1 MSEAVVAKRYAE
13 ALFQLATEQN
23 IEDNISSEL
32 TTVKDVFQ
40 NDEQING
47 FLDLPRITDEEKMN
61 VLDAVF
67 KDFDRN
73 VINTLKLLVER
84 DRMNIV
90 SALVDEYTDLYNE
103 AKGIANA
110 TVYSTRALSDD
121 EKAQL
126 EASFK
131 KRFNKQQITIDNKI
145 DPSLLGGL
153 RIRVGNTIYDGSLNN
168 KLNRMKHNVVS
179 ETI

>member
-1 MSEAVVAKRYAE
+1 YAE
-13 ALFQLATEQN
+13 ALFQLATEKK
-23 IEDNISSEL
+23 IEDNIISEL

-103 AKGIANA
+103 AKGIAIA
-110 TVYSTRALSDD
+110 TVY
-121 EKAQL
+121 
-126 EASFK
+126 
-131 KRFNKQQITIDNKI
+131 
-145 DPSLLGGL
+145 
-153 RIRVGNTIYDGSLNN
+153 
-168 KLNRMKHNVVS
+168 
-179 ETI
+179 